1 MGMRNVLS
9 RFREGT
15 VFKPTGNRIA
25 NLQLQKLQWWLVS
38 ESGEM
43 CFLKP
48 GNVAHQN
55 VIQNPRFDCFCLLDS
70 FYLKIKNNVVLVSWK
85 NYVVCQSITVN

>member
-1 MGMRNVLS
+1 MGMSNVLS

-15 VFKPTGNRIA
+15 VSKPTGNRIM
-25 NLQLQKLQWWLVS
+25 VS

-55 VIQNPRFDCFCLLDS
+55 VIQKPES
-70 FYLKIKNNVVLVSWK
+70 
-85 NYVVCQSITVN
+85 QT

>member
-25 NLQLQKLQWWLVS
+25 NLQIAIAKIAMVS

-55 VIQNPRFDCFCLLDS
+55 VIQNPRFDCFCLQSKQDS
-70 FYLKIKNNVVLVSWK
+70 FYLKIEKRFVS
-85 NYVVCQSITVN
+85 

>member
-1 MGMRNVLS
+1 MGMINVLS

-25 NLQLQKLQWWLVS
+25 NLQIAIAKIAMVS

-43 CFLKP
+43 CFLNLAMLHTKMSSRIP
-48 GNVAHQN
+48 DLIVFVCKANNKIV
-55 VIQNPRFDCFCLLDS
+55 LL
-70 FYLKIKNNVVLVSWK
+70 KN
-85 NYVVCQSITVN
+85 

>member
-1 MGMRNVLS
+1 M
-9 RFREGT
+9 
-15 VFKPTGNRIA
+15 
-25 NLQLQKLQWWLVS
+25 VS

-55 VIQNPRFDCFCLLDS
+55 VIQKPEFQTWLFLFAKPTGSQDG
-70 FYLKIKNNVVLVSWK
+70 FYLKMKNDVVLVSWK
-85 NYVVCQSITVN
+85 NYAVCQSIAVN